1 MTKKKKIVIT
11 KITLVVPARHNY
23 EAVFKLEKYYTRSG
37 MIGITPTPIEIML
50 KNLDRYSFIP
60 SVGLVLLCTREV
72 SYFYSDR
79 ILICLENNPNPRV
92 KNLIKVKRELYYSTG
107 IKFHSTESKL
117 KNCGQLLQ
125 LIEKRFI
132 ILK

>member
-23 EAVFKLEKYYTRSG
+23 ETIFKLEKYYTRSG

-60 SVGLVLLCTREV
+60 SVGLVLL
-72 SYFYSDR
+72 
-79 ILICLENNPNPRV
+79 
-92 KNLIKVKRELYYSTG
+92 
-107 IKFHSTESKL
+107 
-117 KNCGQLLQ
+117 
-125 LIEKRFI
+125 
-132 ILK
+132 